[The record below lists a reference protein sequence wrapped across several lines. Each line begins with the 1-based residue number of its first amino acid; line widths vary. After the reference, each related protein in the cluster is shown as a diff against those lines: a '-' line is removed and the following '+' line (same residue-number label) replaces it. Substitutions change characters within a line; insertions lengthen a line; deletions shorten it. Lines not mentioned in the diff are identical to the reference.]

1 MCYYNTLNTFGTR
14 GEVGTPGSKGLL
26 ENLGVDD
33 RIILKDMLK
42 KLDVN
47 WIVLAQEADKWR
59 ALVNAVMNL
68 RIP

>member
-1 MCYYNTLNTFGTR
+1 MWKNLKVRDYWSGD
-14 GEVGTPGSKGLL
+14 VGKPESKGLL
-26 ENLGVDD
+26 ENLGVDE

-47 WIVLAQEADKWR
+47 WIVLAQDTDKWR